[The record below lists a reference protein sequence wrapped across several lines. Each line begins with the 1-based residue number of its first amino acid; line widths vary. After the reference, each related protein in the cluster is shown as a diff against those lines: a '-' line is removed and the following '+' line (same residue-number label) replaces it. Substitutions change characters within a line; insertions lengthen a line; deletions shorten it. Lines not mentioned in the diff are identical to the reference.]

1 MSKILVLYYSMYG
14 HIEVMSNA
22 VAEGVR
28 SAGAEAVIKRV
39 PEIIPEAK
47 AKEAGVK
54 LDQIAPIAT
63 PDELADYDGIL
74 FGAPTRFGNMAAQ
87 MRNFLDQTGKLWLSG
102 ALIGKPGGVLTSTA
116 TQHGG
121 QETTLT
127 TNHRTQQH
135 LGMELVGLHYS
146 AQDQLRMAEITGG
159 SPYGPTTLSR
169 DDGSRMPS
177 A

>member
-54 LDQIAPIAT
+54 LDQNAPIAT

-74 FGAPTRFGNMAAQ
+74 FGAPTRIGNIAAQ
-87 MRNFLDQTGKLWLSG
+87 MRKIHDQTGKLWLTG
-102 ALIGKPGGVLTSTA
+102 AQLGKPGGVFTSSATLHGGLESTLTSFLCNLL
-116 TQHGG
+116 Q
-121 QETTLT
+121 
-127 TNHRTQQH
+127 
-135 LGMELVGLHYS
+135 LGMLFVGLPYS
-146 AQDQLRMAEITGG
+146 AQVQMRLDEIT
-159 SPYGPTTLSR
+159 
-169 DDGSRMPS
+169 
-177 A
+177 

>member
-1 MSKILVLYYSMYG
+1 MSKILVLYYSLYG

-54 LDQIAPIAT
+54 LDQKAPLAT

-74 FGAPTRFGNMAAQ
+74 FGAPPRFGNMAAQ
-87 MRNFLDQTGKLWLSG
+87 MRNFLDQPGTLWLSG
-102 ALIGKPGGVLTSTA
+102 ALIGKPGGVFTSTA
-116 TQHGG
+116 TQQGG
-121 QETTLT
+121 QETTLPSF
-127 TNHRTQQH
+127 HRK
-135 LGMELVGLHYS
+135 LLN
-146 AQDQLRMAEITGG
+146 LRMVIV
-159 SPYGPTTLSR
+159 SLP
-169 DDGSRMPS
+169 
-177 A
+177 